1 MSYDV
6 REKTE
11 VPENVGKDIKKT
23 KFPYRSLKDPQ
34 YIKDRNELFKESG
47 NGWWCEV
54 REKRGRRPLAGKPK
68 KRSM

>member
-11 VPENVGKDIKKT
+11 APKNVGKDTKKT
-23 KFPYRSLKDPQ
+23 KFPYKSTSDPK
-34 YIKDRNELFKESG
+34 YIKDRDNFFRKAG

-54 REKRGRRPLAGKPK
+54 REKRGRRPLARKP
-68 KRSM
+68 RR